1 MEQLQ
6 KKTWNSKAVAEH
18 TRLPSFNKK
27 ADKLNEVLKEYSRK
41 TFEYHWNLSHLS
53 PWNMVLKSL
62 KISYKQE
69 WSERLCLQFQ
79 SCFVLLDS
87 YIKNMGVF
95 IQIELFQLEG
105 TYSYHLVQLPDQCGL
120 NIFFPTQKSWCKSI
134 KFTKLDQILLSPHGH
149 GTNKLREG
157 LDSAASP
164 KVAESWWKRLE
175 KGWGDIPTP
184 AQLFHPMATTL
195 RKRHRD
201 GTSFT
206 GNSVYLS
213 RALRQWEGLTRD
225 IFAIENTKEYKSR
238 KVEKSSNSRWER
250 QSTRR
255 KEEVDNRERKVIL
268 AERNT
273 SHRKG

>member
-87 YIKNMGVF
+87 YIKNMGFF
-95 IQIELFQLEG
+95 IQIEWFQLEG

-134 KFTKLDQILLSPHGH
+134 KFTKLDQILLSPQGM
-149 GTNKLREG
+149 GMALTSLGKLWTVLLPQKWLRAGERG
-157 LDSAASP
+157 WRKGEVTFPPLHSCFIPRPPHSGNDTGMEPVSQGILCICQEHWDNGKASP
-164 KVAESWWKRLE
+164 ETFLLLKIQR
-175 KGWGDIPTP
+175 
-184 AQLFHPMATTL
+184 
-195 RKRHRD
+195 
-201 GTSFT
+201 
-206 GNSVYLS
+206 
-213 RALRQWEGLTRD
+213 
-225 IFAIENTKEYKSR
+225 NTKAGRWRRAVIAGGNDRAHGGR
-238 KVEKSSNSRWER
+238 KKW
-250 QSTRR
+250 T
-255 KEEVDNRERKVIL
+255 
-268 AERNT
+268 T
-273 SHRKG
+273 GKGRLF